1 MIITNAHVFYDG
13 EFHDVDVE
21 YNENKILNIGGN
33 LINNC
38 NKADIIDAGGN
49 YLFAGFI
56 ETHQHGGFRKTF
68 YRNEYSENGEN
79 FRGEE
84 DINYIL
90 ERLPKYGVTTVFP
103 TLDVQSVEDS
113 TEALRAIRNARKQG
127 VGADPM
133 MIHFEGPY
141 LNPER
146 SACLDPDLCVLPT
159 KEHTMLLVDNDL
171 SDIAIMCLAPELEGA
186 EEWCRW
192 ITGQGVHVEIGYTL
206 CDSET
211 IKKAADW
218 GADTTTHFFNGF
230 EAMHHRK
237 DGGIVGCLLEDRL
250 SHQMTC
256 DGYHVNKSWIKLAV
270 KVKGIDRIYGV
281 TDEFNFSGLE
291 DGEYDNAHYGKIL
304 VQDGLVSVKAT
315 GMILGGNNTWDKI
328 MRRARDVIGL
338 DEIEV
343 AKMYGE
349 NPAKCLGIR
358 DRGKIEVGRRSD
370 FCLMDKDYNVLKTI
384 IRGKVFYEADA

>member
-21 YNENKILNIGGN
+21 YDENKILKIGEN
-33 LINNC
+33 LIGNRSE
-38 NKADIIDAGGN
+38 ADIIDAKGN
-49 YLFAGFI
+49 YLFAGFV

-79 FRGEE
+79 FKGEE

-103 TLDVQSVEDS
+103 TLDVQSVKDS
-113 TEALRAIRNARKQG
+113 TEALRAIRKARKQG

-192 ITGQGVHVEIGYTL
+192 VTGQGVHVEIGYTL

-256 DGYHVNKSWIKLAV
+256 DGYHVNKSWIKLAI
-270 KVKGIDRIYGV
+270 KVKGIDKIYGV

-291 DGEYDNAHYGKIL
+291 DGEYDNEHYGKIL
-304 VQDGLVSVKAT
+304 VRDGLVSVKST

-384 IRGKVFYEADA
+384 IKGKVFYER

>member
-21 YNENKILNIGGN
+21 YDESKIINIGEN
-33 LINNC
+33 LAKNVC
-38 NKADIIDAGGN
+38 AEEVIDAQGN
-49 YLFAGFI
+49 YLYAGFI

-79 FRGEE
+79 FNGVE
-84 DINYIL
+84 DVNYIL

-103 TLDVQSVEDS
+103 TLDVQPVEDS
-113 TEALRAIRNARKQG
+113 VEALRAIREARKQG

-133 MIHFEGPY
+133 MIHYEGPY
-141 LNPER
+141 LNPGR
-146 SACLDPDLCVLPT
+146 SACLDPKLCVLPS
-159 KEHTMLLVDNDL
+159 KEHTLALVDNDL

-192 ITGQGVHVEIGYTL
+192 ITGEGVHVEIGYTL

-211 IKKAADW
+211 IKRAADW
-218 GADTTTHFFNGF
+218 GVDTTTHFFNGF

-250 SHQMTC
+250 THQITC
-256 DGYHVNKSWIKLAV
+256 DGYHVNKAWIKLAI
-270 KVKGIDRIYGV
+270 KMKGIDKFYGV

-291 DGEYDNAHYGKIL
+291 DGEYENDHYGTIL
-304 VQDGLVSVKAT
+304 VHDGLVSVKST

-349 NPAKCLGIR
+349 NPAKCLGIK
-358 DRGKIEVGRRSD
+358 DRGKIEIGRRSD

-384 IRGKVFYEADA
+384 IKGKVVYQCE

>member
-13 EFHDVDVE
+13 EFHDIDVE

-192 ITGQGVHVEIGYTL
+192 ITDQGVHVEIGYTL

-304 VQDGLVSVKAT
+304 VHDGLVSVKAT

-338 DEIEV
+338 NEIEV